1 MEKKLTMWTTA
12 VANGY
17 LQANNRNDG
26 DANNSGTAGAI
37 DSVGSIRPCGSFG
50 LTALLLGVP
59 EKERFVDIAIPL
71 CWHQLDGVN

>member
-17 LQANNRNDG
+17 LQAHNRNDG

-37 DSVGSIRPCGSFG
+37 DSVGSIRRCGSFG
-50 LTALLLGVP
+50 LTALLLG
-59 EKERFVDIAIPL
+59 EESLFGSQRRNAL
-71 CWHQLDGVN
+71 LT